1 MISHAP
7 SPKRRAETSIALQ
20 AAATEAFDR
29 LFLVD
34 TAEAAEVVL
43 VRHAEP
49 DLPAARRMANSDPP
63 LTERGRC
70 QAMRLAMR
78 LRRERIDAVYTSTA
92 RAALET
98 AAVVAASMDMPMI
111 RVPQLGGVSCGPTAA
126 TRGTDHQRLVAD
138 ISLRFLNNPRWD
150 ALRPF
155 EPTRQFRHRAI
166 QTIEAIVS
174 RHPGQRVVLVTHEA
188 VMNAYLSMVMGIERD
203 MFFQPQHTSM
213 STVRVHGDLYGVQ
226 YLNDCAHLMNT
237 FAPKQK
243 KE

>member
-7 SPKRRAETSIALQ
+7 ATAGPPENSIALQ
-20 AAATEAFDR
+20 AAVSEAFDR
-29 LFLVD
+29 IFLMD
-34 TAEAAEVVL
+34 SAEATEVVF

-49 DLPAARRMANSDPP
+49 DLRAALKTANPDPP

-78 LRRERIDAVYTSTA
+78 LRREQIDVVYTSTA

-98 AAVVAASMDMPMI
+98 AAVVAAAKDMPMI
-111 RVPQLGGVSCGPTAA
+111 RAPQLAGVGCVQPATPRAA
-126 TRGTDHQRLVAD
+126 DHRKLVAEVAV
-138 ISLRFLNNPRWD
+138 RFMNNPRWD

-166 QTIEAIVS
+166 QTVEAIVS

-188 VMNAYLSMVMGIERD
+188 VMNAYLSMVLGIERD
-203 MFFQPQHTSM
+203 MFFLPAHASM
-213 STVRVHGDLYGVQ
+213 SSVRVLRDLYGVQ
-226 YLNDCAHLMNT
+226 NLNDCAHLMST
-237 FAPKQK
+237 FAPK
-243 KE
+243 

>member
-7 SPKRRAETSIALQ
+7 SAARRDENSIALQ
-20 AAATEAFDR
+20 AAAAEAFDR

-34 TAEAAEVVL
+34 SAEAAEVVL

-49 DLPAARRMANSDPP
+49 DLRAAVKARNSDPP

-111 RVPQLGGVSCGPTAA
+111 RVPQLAGVTCDQGAA
-126 TRGTDHQRLVAD
+126 PREADHQRLVAD
-138 ISLRFLNNPRWD
+138 ISVRFMNNPRWD

-166 QTIEAIVS
+166 QTVEAIVS

-203 MFFQPQHTSM
+203 MFFQPHHTSM
-213 STVRVHGDLYGVQ
+213 STVRVLDDAYGVQ

-237 FAPKQK
+237 FTPK
-243 KE
+243 

>member
-7 SPKRRAETSIALQ
+7 APAGRSENSIALQ
-20 AAATEAFDR
+20 AAVSEAFDR
-29 LFLVD
+29 IFLLDSADATEIVF
-34 TAEAAEVVL
+34 

-49 DLPAARRMANSDPP
+49 DLRASLRTANPDPP

-78 LRRERIDAVYTSTA
+78 LRRERIDVLYTSTA

-98 AAVVAASMDMPMI
+98 AAVVAAAKDMPMI
-111 RVPQLGGVSCGPTAA
+111 RAPQLAGVSCAQPVAKRAA
-126 TRGTDHQRLVAD
+126 DHQKLVAQL
-138 ISLRFLNNPRWD
+138 SVRFMNSPRWD

-166 QTIEAIVS
+166 QTVEAIVS

-188 VMNAYLSMVMGIERD
+188 VMNAYLSMVLGIERD
-203 MFFQPQHTSM
+203 MFFLPQHTSM
-213 STVRVHGDLYGVQ
+213 STVRVLRDLYGVQ
-226 YLNDCAHLMNT
+226 NLNDCSHLMNT
-237 FAPKQK
+237 FTPG
-243 KE
+243 